1 MAQAKRN
8 VIKALIDKYKNSSVI
23 FKASLWFVFVT
34 VINNGVSVLTQP
46 FINRILTVEEVGV
59 YGVYHTWQSIFS
71 IIATLNLFCGVLEV
85 LITKNKED
93 SKHIVASL
101 SILSILVWGIF
112 FGICLIFINPISTL
126 LRLKPIYLIVLAVTI
141 IVDALVQFWCVQKR
155 FFYKYKSYSVLMIC
169 LFIIKAITSIL
180 LAYWWENDRIL
191 GRIVGLC
198 FPTLFVAV
206 VLFILM
212 IRRLRFKRITQY
224 WWKAVKFN
232 IPLIPHYLSSILLA
246 SSDKIMI
253 QRFVG
258 ETGVGLYTLAY
269 SFSSLALIVFGALNN
284 AYTPHSLK
292 LIKDENYTEL
302 SRTTKPIVLLSVV
315 FSLLLIFL
323 APEGILILGGK
334 KYLKTLDI
342 VPILIVGIFFSS
354 FYFIFSNVEFLY
366 EKTKLIFPITLLG
379 AGLNILLNWL
389 FIPRFGY
396 KVAAYTTLVSYMIV
410 AVCHYLISFKILKR
424 NIYPMKSICFY
435 VLLLIVGGLGAIF
448 LYKLQFW
455 IRYAILLALCVGIV
469 IVTIS
474 YLKKKKVILNKN
486 VSIVETEGENTI

>member
-8 VIKALIDKYKNSSVI
+8 VVKALINKYKNSSVI

-46 FINRILTVEEVGV
+46 FINRILTVKQVGIFGI
-59 YGVYHTWQSIFS
+59 YQTWSSIFS
-71 IIATLNLFCGVLEV
+71 VIATLYLSGGVSEV
-85 LITKNKED
+85 LLTKNKED
-93 SKHIVASL
+93 SNQIVASL
-101 SILSILVWGIF
+101 SVLTILIWGIF
-112 FGICLIFINPISTL
+112 FGICLIFIKPISIL

-141 IVDALVQFWCVQKR
+141 IGDALIQFWCVQKR
-155 FFYKYKSYSVLMIC
+155 FFYNYKSYSVLMIG
-169 LFIIKAITSIL
+169 LFVIKAVTSIL
-180 LAYWWENDRIL
+180 LSYWWRSDRIL
-191 GRIVGLC
+191 GRIIGLC
-198 FPTLFVAV
+198 LPALLVAV

-212 IRRLRFKRITQY
+212 ARRLCFKRITQY

-269 SFSSLALIVFGALNN
+269 SFSSLSLIVFGALNN

-302 SRTTKPIVLLSVV
+302 SSTTKPIVLLSVV
-315 FSLLLIFL
+315 FSLFLVFL

-342 VPILIVGIFFSS
+342 VPILIVGIFISS

-366 EKTKLIFPITLLG
+366 EKTKWIFPITLLG

-396 KVAAYTTLVSYMIV
+396 KVAAYTTLFSYIAV
-410 AVCHYLISFKILKR
+410 AACHYFVSFKILKR

-435 VLLLIVGGLGAIF
+435 VLLLIVGAIGAIF

-455 IRYAILLALCVGIV
+455 IRYAILLALCAGSV
-469 IVTIS
+469 IATIC
-474 YLKKKKVILNKN
+474 YLKKKKATLNRD
-486 VSIVETEGENTI
+486 VSTVETEGENII